1 MQKIFPDL
9 VYEDKDGMLS
19 VDYISLIPVLVE
31 SLKEINLKLEAL
43 KKENEILK
51 MKVGLY

>member
-1 MQKIFPDL
+1 
-9 VYEDKDGMLS
+9 MLS
-19 VDYISLIPVLVE
+19 VDYVSLIPVLVE